1 MPVARWKPA
10 SSVLGFGKKM
20 GRIEVLPEFASNQ
33 PLVDELVVV
42 MMGKRPEQ
50 TCIGRIGASFPSDNI
65 PFPTSLPNRPPLLEI
80 CTDCRA
86 VSSFIHPAS

>member
-1 MPVARWKPA
+1 MDFEYMSAALGGRPLCWKQSWGSWTEEMTCLAQDNQMPVARWKPA

-42 MMGKRPEQ
+42 MMGIYWMKIYQR
-50 TCIGRIGASFPSDNI
+50 GGA
-65 PFPTSLPNRPPLLEI
+65 
-80 CTDCRA
+80 A
-86 VSSFIHPAS
+86 A